1 MFEALMVG
9 SGLLGF
15 LHEIEGCLARWWR
28 KRKGHTALAA
38 PTPSAADRVQSTQGA
53 PARSSGVE
61 R

>member
-28 KRKGHTALAA
+28 KRKGHTILAA
-38 PTPSAADRVQSTQGA
+38 LTPSAADTVQSTHAA

>member
-1 MFEALMVG
+1 MFEAVVVG

-28 KRKGHTALAA
+28 KRKGHTALPG
-38 PTPSAADRVQSTQGA
+38 PTLSAADRVESTHSA
-53 PARSSGVE
+53 PARPSGVE